1 MNWCRVLCDCNKN
14 TNIRNNRRQPRSRK
28 PQKKRRKEEII
39 NLPKPKK
46 RIEEYALWDWFT
58 YRIAPP
64 NLSGLGPRE
73 NGFMPC
79 FLELGFNRLIF
90 IIFLLVP
97 LDLNCT
103 VCTYFSY
110 YVQSLFLLSNFAVD
124 AYHFHINLIAYSVFM
139 CELLGYFYDII
150 NVYLALIQSGCNLP
164 INNWCKVK

>member
-1 MNWCRVLCDCNKN
+1 
-14 TNIRNNRRQPRSRK
+14 
-28 PQKKRRKEEII
+28 
-39 NLPKPKK
+39 
-46 RIEEYALWDWFT
+46 
-58 YRIAPP
+58 
-64 NLSGLGPRE
+64 
-73 NGFMPC
+73 MPC

-139 CELLGYFYDII
+139 CELLGYFSDII

-164 INNWCKVK
+164 INN